1 MAEKSEK
8 TKMIESAKVEDEG
21 RFGIP
26 AMVKGALTAGAKAED
41 YIREKLGMKPAEAP
55 STDKKAKGGSVAGY
69 EYGGEVEEDMPAR
82 SSRMP
87 TRPPARPKGNKTIY
101 VKSGGKIS
109 SASSRADGI
118 AQRGKTRGR
127 IV

>member
-8 TKMIESAKVEDEG
+8 TKMIESTKVEDEG

-55 STDKKAKGGSVAGY
+55 NTDKKAKGGYV
-69 EYGGEVEEDMPAR
+69 R
-82 SSRMP
+82 S
-87 TRPPARPKGNKTIY
+87 
-101 VKSGGKIS
+101 
-109 SASSRADGI
+109 ADGCVK
-118 AQRGKTRGR
+118 RGKTRGR
-127 IV
+127 FV

>member
-8 TKMIESAKVEDEG
+8 TKMIESTKVEDEG

-26 AMVKGALTAGAKAED
+26 AMVKGAMTAGAKAED

-55 STDKKAKGGSVAGY
+55 STDKKVKGGSVNGY
-69 EYGGEVEEDMPAR
+69 EEGGEIEIEVA
-82 SSRMP
+82 SRPNRNP
-87 TRPPARPKGNKTIY
+87 TRPPARPKGGKTVY
-101 VKSGGKIS
+101 VKSGGKVS

>member
-8 TKMIESAKVEDEG
+8 TKMIESAAVADEG

-26 AMVKGALTAGAKAED
+26 GMMKKAMTAGSQVED

-55 STDKKAKGGSVAGY
+55 SPVKKAKGGKV
-69 EYGGEVEEDMPAR
+69 
-82 SSRMP
+82 
-87 TRPPARPKGNKTIY
+87 
-101 VKSGGKIS
+101 S
-109 SASSRADGI
+109 SASKRADGI

-127 IV
+127 MV

>member
-8 TKMIESAKVEDEG
+8 TKMIESTKVEDEG

-26 AMVKGALTAGAKAED
+26 GMVKSAMTAGAKAED

-55 STDKKAKGGSVAGY
+55 SPVKKAKGGYV
-69 EYGGEVEEDMPAR
+69 R
-82 SSRMP
+82 S
-87 TRPPARPKGNKTIY
+87 
-101 VKSGGKIS
+101 
-109 SASSRADGI
+109 ADGI
-118 AQRGKTRGR
+118 AKRGKTRGR

>member
-8 TKMIESAKVEDEG
+8 TKMIESTKVEDEG

-26 AMVKGALTAGAKAED
+26 AMVKGAMTAGAKAED

-55 STDKKAKGGSVAGY
+55 STDKKAKGGYV
-69 EYGGEVEEDMPAR
+69 R
-82 SSRMP
+82 S
-87 TRPPARPKGNKTIY
+87 
-101 VKSGGKIS
+101 
-109 SASSRADGI
+109 ADGI
-118 AQRGKTRGR
+118 AKRGKTRGR

>member
-8 TKMIESAKVEDEG
+8 TKMIESTKVEDEG

-26 AMVKGALTAGAKAED
+26 GMVKGAMTAGAKAED

-55 STDKKAKGGSVAGY
+55 SPVKKAKGGYV
-69 EYGGEVEEDMPAR
+69 R
-82 SSRMP
+82 S
-87 TRPPARPKGNKTIY
+87 
-101 VKSGGKIS
+101 
-109 SASSRADGI
+109 ADGI
-118 AQRGKTRGR
+118 AKRGKTRGR